1 MAKRALFLLPLLLL
15 LSACGPPAYTSR
27 FVWDGRRGYDGN
39 GDYGYDTAAAGASRA
54 EARSYLSHAA
64 RSYRAPGPEGDPWGP
79 HIREAAS
86 RFGIPERWIR
96 EVMRQE
102 SAGNP
107 TATSRVGAMG
117 LMQVMPAT
125 YDILRS
131 RYGLGSDPY
140 EPRSNIM
147 AGAAYIREMSDQFGA
162 PAFLAAYNA
171 GPQRLSDY
179 LAGYSELPGETVNYL
194 ARIAP
199 RLGTEVAMIGPLAGF
214 ATGSGT
220 AYAYNDPANRAF
232 DGGGLV
238 TASTPT
244 GSYTGT
250 GGGTSYAGRSPATT
264 RLASARRPAT
274 GTYAAPP
281 SYAAEDPANR
291 AYDGVYD
298 GGGPVAEGG
307 AHAYDDPANRAF
319 DGGGLVTSLSP
330 TGNRTGEGGGNPV
343 IPASYA
349 SQEPAYAATLP
360 AQAPAQAP
368 ALARGALPSWTGSAQ
383 AAEAPPARRPVP
395 GTLALP
401 ARYGGAAPAT
411 GGGGGWGI
419 QVGAFP
425 DPAISRAALSVARS
439 RTSGLLAGAQDS
451 ITPVSHNGTLY
462 RARLTGLSAESAG
475 SACQRLQ
482 GSGMPC
488 FTVPP
493 GS

>member
-1 MAKRALFLLPLLLL
+1 MAKRALSLLPLLLL

-54 EARSYLSHAA
+54 EARGYLSHAA

-79 HIREAAS
+79 HVHEAAS
-86 RFGIPERWIR
+86 RFAIPERWIR

-199 RLGTEVAMIGPLAGF
+199 RLGNEVAMTGPLAGF

-220 AYAYNDPANRAF
+220 AYAYNDPANRAY

-238 TASTPT
+238 TASAPT
-244 GSYTGT
+244 GGYTGT
-250 GGGTSYAGRSPATT
+250 GGAAYAARPPATPAAAPGAT
-264 RLASARRPAT
+264 RLASTRRPAT
-274 GTYAAPP
+274 GAYTPTYAP
-281 SYAAEDPANR
+281 SAYAAEDPTNR
-291 AYDGVYD
+291 AYE
-298 GGGPVAEGG
+298 GGGLVADGG

-343 IPASYA
+343 IPAAYA
-349 SQEPAYAATLP
+349 AQDPAYAAPPP
-360 AQAPAQAP
+360 AP
-368 ALARGALPSWTGSAQ
+368 ARGAPPSWTGSAQ
-383 AAEAPPARRPVP
+383 AAEAPPAQRPAP

-401 ARYGGAAPAT
+401 ARYGGAAPVAMA

-439 RTSGLLAGAQDS
+439 RTNGLLAGAQDS
-451 ITPVSHNGTLY
+451 ITPVSHGGTLY
-462 RARLTGLSAESAG
+462 RARLTGISAESAG
-475 SACQRLQ
+475 NACQRLQ

>member
-1 MAKRALFLLPLLLL
+1 MARRALSLLPLLLL

-54 EARSYLSHAA
+54 EASSYLSHAA

-79 HIREAAS
+79 HVREAAS
-86 RFGIPERWIR
+86 RFAIPERWIR

-179 LAGYSELPGETVNYL
+179 LAGNSELPGETINYL

-199 RLGTEVAMIGPLAGF
+199 RLGTEVAMTGPLAGF

-244 GSYTGT
+244 G
-250 GGGTSYAGRSPATT
+250 
-264 RLASARRPAT
+264 
-274 GTYAAPP
+274 
-281 SYAAEDPANR
+281 
-291 AYDGVYD
+291 
-298 GGGPVAEGG
+298 
-307 AHAYDDPANRAF
+307 
-319 DGGGLVTSLSP
+319 
-330 TGNRTGEGGGNPV
+330 NRTGEEGSSPV
-343 IPASYA
+343 IPAAYAVRESAYA
-349 SQEPAYAATLP
+349 SPP
-360 AQAPAQAP
+360 P
-368 ALARGALPSWTGSAQ
+368 ALYPNVPTESRGSLPSWTGTAQ
-383 AAEAPPARRPVP
+383 AAEAPPVQRPAAAPP

-401 ARYGGAAPAT
+401 ARYGGGM

-439 RTSGLLAGAQDS
+439 RTGGLLASARDS

-462 RARLTGLSAESAG
+462 RARLTGLSADGAG